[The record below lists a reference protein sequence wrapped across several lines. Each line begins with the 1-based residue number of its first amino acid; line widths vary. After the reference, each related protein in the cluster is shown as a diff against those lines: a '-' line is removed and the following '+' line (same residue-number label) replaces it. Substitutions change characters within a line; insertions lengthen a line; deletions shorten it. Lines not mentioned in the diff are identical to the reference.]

1 MLTQLSASAAGVRK
15 HCRKHHPQW
24 LAKLDEQAKE
34 GRTHNRSEL
43 YCVPRLLTA
52 DEAAALQREEPRKR
66 QRMVSSPT
74 DLNRAPSEENMR
86 LDSPSSTISDTPRVF
101 ATPHHMPLES
111 PRGEIIFEHAWAVAV
126 PMPPLRLDEDLPLT
140 PPVRSAPSPP
150 SPSHP
155 NPRRAHARASRA
167 HRSPDSA
174 VLPAFPAQHPAS
186 QGPPIVFNFNAAMPP
201 PKRGASL
208 GSSIFPLDQLAAEA
222 CEEAEEAQ
230 AARLE
235 SERLFSDVPTASQA
249 DAFFASVFA

>member
-1 MLTQLSASAAGVRK
+1 VRK

-43 YCVPRLLTA
+43 YCVPRLLSA
-52 DEAAALQREEPRKR
+52 DEAEALQRDEPRKR
-66 QRMVSSPT
+66 QRMAPSPT

-86 LDSPSSTISDTPRVF
+86 LDSPSSSISDTPRVF

-111 PRGEIIFEHAWAVAV
+111 PRGEIIFEHAWTGLAV

-140 PPVRSAPSPP
+140 PPVRFPAPPGPGLPPMPLCARIGSPWP
-150 SPSHP
+150 DGSSPA
-155 NPRRAHARASRA
+155 RRSSDA
-167 HRSPDSA
+167 PF
-174 VLPAFPAQHPAS
+174 LPALPAQHSVS

-208 GSSIFPLDQLAAEA
+208 GSSIFPLDQFVAEVEA
-222 CEEAEEAQ
+222 CDDDEAEE
-230 AARLE
+230 ARLE
-235 SERLFSDVPTASQA
+235 SERLLSDVPTASQA